1 MISIVEPP
9 KKTTAPAHNRTG
21 TTGEDLIVLTGIRW
35 DTYEAL
41 LTDLG
46 DRPIHLTF
54 DRGRLE
60 ILTLSSEHE
69 RYRKFLGRLIET
81 MTLEL
86 RIAIASAGSTTIKRR
101 DLQRGLESDDCY
113 YVQSEPKV
121 RGKLHIDIAVDVP
134 DLAIEIDVTRSS
146 TSRQSI
152 YAALRVPELWRF
164 DCETLRVYVLGA
176 NGEYEASDRSRCFPF
191 LPVGELQGFLKQIT
205 LVDETSLLLAFQDWV
220 RKTLVPPC

>member
-1 MISIVEPP
+1 
-9 KKTTAPAHNRTG
+9 
-21 TTGEDLIVLTGIRW
+21 
-35 DTYEAL
+35 
-41 LTDLG
+41 
-46 DRPIHLTF
+46 
-54 DRGRLE
+54 
-60 ILTLSSEHE
+60 
-69 RYRKFLGRLIET
+69 
-81 MTLEL
+81 
-86 RIAIASAGSTTIKRR
+86 
-101 DLQRGLESDDCY
+101 
-113 YVQSEPKV
+113 
-121 RGKLHIDIAVDVP
+121 LHIDIAVDVP

>member
-1 MISIVEPP
+1 
-9 KKTTAPAHNRTG
+9 
-21 TTGEDLIVLTGIRW
+21 VLTGIRW

-60 ILTLSSEHE
+60 IMTPSSEHE

-101 DLQRGLESDDCY
+101 DLQR
-113 YVQSEPKV
+113 P
-121 RGKLHIDIAVDVP
+121 
-134 DLAIEIDVTRSS
+134 
-146 TSRQSI
+146 
-152 YAALRVPELWRF
+152 
-164 DCETLRVYVLGA
+164 
-176 NGEYEASDRSRCFPF
+176 
-191 LPVGELQGFLKQIT
+191 
-205 LVDETSLLLAFQDWV
+205 
-220 RKTLVPPC
+220 